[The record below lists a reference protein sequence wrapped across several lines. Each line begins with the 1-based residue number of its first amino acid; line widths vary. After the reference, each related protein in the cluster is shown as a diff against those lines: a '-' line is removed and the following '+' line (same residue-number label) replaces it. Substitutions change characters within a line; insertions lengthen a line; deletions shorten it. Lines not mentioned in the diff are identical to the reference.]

1 MKYLNSSFLLILLTS
16 AHALSAADPAT
27 WNLWPDTPP
36 GEVVTLP
43 PESDRTTDDSR
54 LAAGKRV
61 TRLQNVSVPTLTIY
75 KPDPKIDTGASV
87 IIAPGGGFRILAI
100 DLEGTE
106 VAEWANSIGLTAIV
120 LKYRVPGK
128 ARNPDKPWL
137 AAAQDGQRAMSL
149 VRSRSDELGIDP
161 DRIGIMGFSAGGAPV
176 MYTALVSERLY
187 ESVDRHDDHSFQ
199 PAFAAPIYSGWWMPE
214 GADLSEACP
223 PFFMVITYDDKD
235 RSIGLAEVFIAL
247 KKAKVSAEMHVYSE
261 GGHGYGLRRTEIPV
275 TSWADRMEDWLR
287 LKGFLEK
294 E

>member
-1 MKYLNSSFLLILLTS
+1 MKYLTSPFLLILLAT
-16 AHALSAADPAT
+16 AHTLSAADPVT
-27 WNLWPDTPP
+27 WNLWPGAAP
-36 GEVVTLP
+36 GEVKTLP

-87 IIAPGGGFRILAI
+87 IIAPGGALTWLPI

-106 VAEWANSIGLTAIV
+106 VAEWATSIGLTAIV

-128 ARNPDKPWL
+128 ARNPAKPWL

-176 MYTALVSERLY
+176 NYTAFVSERLY
-187 ESVDRHDDHSFQ
+187 EAVDRHDDHSFR
-199 PAFAAPIYSGWWMPE
+199 PAFAAPIYSGVWMPE
-214 GADLSEACP
+214 GMDLSETFP
-223 PFFMVITYDDKD
+223 PVFIVITYDDKD
-235 RSIGLAEVFIAL
+235 RSIGLAEGYIAL
-247 KKAKVSAEMHVYSE
+247 KKAKVSAEMHIYSE
-261 GGHGYGLRRTEIPV
+261 GGHGYGLRRTEKPV
-275 TSWADRMEDWLR
+275 SSWSDRMEDWLR
-287 LKGFLEK
+287 IKGFLDK
-294 E
+294 